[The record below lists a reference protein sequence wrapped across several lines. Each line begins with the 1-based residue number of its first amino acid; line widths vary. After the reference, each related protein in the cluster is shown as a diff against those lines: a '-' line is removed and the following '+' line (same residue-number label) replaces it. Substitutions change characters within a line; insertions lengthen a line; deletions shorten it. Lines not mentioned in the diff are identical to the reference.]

1 MKIVNACLNMQ
12 KVENYCLNFESSE
25 CEKQIEISLEFCV
38 LKFPDLF
45 DFCNKDLKKI
55 VLMIRKDV
63 MYYEYIKSRNTFNEK
78 SLSGKGKLLSEISN

>member
-55 VLMIRKDV
+55 VLMI
-63 MYYEYIKSRNTFNEK
+63 MNTSNPGTHLTK
-78 SLSGKGKLLSEISN
+78 NHYQGKENY